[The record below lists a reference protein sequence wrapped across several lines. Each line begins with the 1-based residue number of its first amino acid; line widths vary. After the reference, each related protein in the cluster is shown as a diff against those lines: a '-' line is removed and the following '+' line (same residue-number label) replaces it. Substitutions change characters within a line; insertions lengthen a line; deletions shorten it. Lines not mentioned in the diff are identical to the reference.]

1 MPLDDLLKEENAPAE
16 ISVQVGDTP
25 VKLSI
30 SELRELAAERNQSK
44 AQLAQREQELRD
56 TSGRLANLEQST
68 AQLLRGAATAVAQ
81 DQQKPQVDPV
91 SSIKDYLRGL
101 LSNEQ
106 SYDYTKDKY
115 IGPAM
120 DLMAQRADAIAT
132 DKAKQIIDS
141 GLKPMADQL
150 RTALQVAV
158 GNAEKSQFDGFPDK
172 PKDLT
177 LEQVRAYAQQHGI
190 VDRQRGWPDI
200 PRALA
205 EITAPARAQTREEQ
219 IKQEAY
225 QRAISDMRKQS
236 GQDMPFIATPRGV
249 ELRETKPPVS
259 QMKANGVYKTPEEM
273 FDEALELAINDTAIL
288 SPLNR

>member
-16 ISVQVGDTP
+16 ISVQVGDQP
-25 VKLSI
+25 VKFSVA
-30 SELRELAAERNQSK
+30 ELRELAAERNQTK
-44 AQLAQREQELRD
+44 ALLAQREQELRD
-56 TSGRLANLEQST
+56 TGGRLASLEQST
-68 AQLLRGAATAVAQ
+68 AQLLRGAATAVEK
-81 DQQKPQVDPV
+81 DQQRPQADPV
-91 SSIKDYLRGL
+91 AGIKDYLRGL

-106 SYDYTKDKY
+106 GYDYTKDKY

-120 DLMAQRADAIAT
+120 ELMAKRADDIAT

-141 GLKPMADQL
+141 GLKPMAEQL

-158 GNAEKSQFDGFPDK
+158 GNAERSQFDSFPDK
-172 PKDLT
+172 PKDVT
-177 LEQVRAYAQQHGI
+177 LEQVRQYAQQHGI

-205 EITAPARAQTREEQ
+205 EMTAPTRQQTREES

-236 GQDMPFIATPRGV
+236 GVDMPFIATPRGV
-249 ELRETKPPVS
+249 ELREVKPPVS
-259 QMKANGVYKTPEEM
+259 QTKTNGMFKTPEEM
-273 FDEALELAINDTAIL
+273 FDEALELAVNDTAIL
-288 SPLNR
+288 SPLTR